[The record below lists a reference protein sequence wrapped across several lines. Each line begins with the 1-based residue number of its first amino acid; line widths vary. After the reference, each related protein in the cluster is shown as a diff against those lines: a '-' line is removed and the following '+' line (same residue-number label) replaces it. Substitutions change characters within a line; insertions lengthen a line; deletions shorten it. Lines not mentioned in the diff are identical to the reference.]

1 MANYTNAQS
10 ALNSAISSDLVE
22 EYEVGNGKRRVK
34 RGSVKSQLAAAAMLD
49 GLVARRAAGSP
60 FRLAKLQEPND

>member
-1 MANYTNAQS
+1 MANYTNAQN

-34 RGSVKSQLAAAAMLD
+34 RGSVTSQINAAARLE
-49 GLVARRAAGSP
+49 GLVARRSAGTP
-60 FRLAKLQEPND
+60 FNLAKLQEPSD